1 MSSNTIQKNIY
12 YYEHIEEES
21 FCFKARSNKKQF
33 LKKTISKDRHVRN
46 QLKLILINYDRSNIQ
61 NKLGVCSKR
70 SLKINTKKINKTP
83 FKTTNLGKKRMN
95 TQSIYHRYLN
105 YEDDML
111 QQYI

>member
-1 MSSNTIQKNIY
+1 MSTNTIQQNIY
-12 YYEHIEEES
+12 CYEHIEEES
-21 FCFKARSNKKQF
+21 VCFKARSNKKQF
-33 LKKTISKDRHVRN
+33 LKKTISKDRRVRN
-46 QLKLILINYDRSNIQ
+46 QLKLINYDRSNIQ

-95 TQSIYHRYLN
+95 TQSIYPRYLN